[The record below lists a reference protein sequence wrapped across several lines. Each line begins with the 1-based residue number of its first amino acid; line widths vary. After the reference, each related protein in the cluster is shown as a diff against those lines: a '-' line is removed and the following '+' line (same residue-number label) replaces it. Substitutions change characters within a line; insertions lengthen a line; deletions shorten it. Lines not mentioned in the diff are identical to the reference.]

1 MHDLRTAWH
10 HLDEGG
16 RWLSYRYALA
26 VVWAILFV
34 RFTPASL
41 TPFLSPAPVLIVWGI
56 VAVAGLAGLVG
67 VVKNRHLTIEFP
79 PLLGMVLGFAY
90 YVLTQTIVSISTG
103 TTDRL
108 ALVVLAVIAASPYV
122 ERFVFLVPKF
132 IARVRASRPAVEK
145 AQARGRRKAGA

>member
-1 MHDLRTAWH
+1 MHKLHTAWQ

-16 RWLSYRYALA
+16 RWLSYRYVLA
-26 VVWAILFV
+26 VIWAILFV

-41 TPFLSPAPVLIVWGI
+41 TPFLSPAPVFIVWGI
-56 VAVAGLAGLVG
+56 VAIAGVAGAAGVIS
-67 VVKNRHLTIEFP
+67 NRHLTVEFP
-79 PLLGMVLGFAY
+79 PLFGMVLGFTY

-108 ALVVLAVIAASPYV
+108 ALVVLALIAASPYV

-132 IARVRASRPAVEK
+132 VARVRASRPAVEK